1 MNKKNEFCIMDN
13 NYPMWANYRFTNS
26 HKHHIM
32 GGAYRKKS
40 DEDGLVIFLTPELHN
55 MSNQGI
61 HFNKWFDNYA
71 KKEAQKKWMEY
82 YNKTVDDWVAR
93 YGHNYL
99 GDDEI

>member
-1 MNKKNEFCIMDN
+1 
-13 NYPMWANYRFTNS
+13 
-26 HKHHIM
+26 
-32 GGAYRKKS
+32 
-40 DEDGLVIFLTPELHN
+40 

>member
-71 KKEAQKKWMEY
+71 KKEAQKKWMKY

>member
-71 KKEAQKKWMEY
+71 KKQAQKKWMEY